1 MGPGRYPELS
11 TVSLSK
17 CLSSPTSVIFENLIL
32 ILGDDN
38 FILIYFKIYTFLFL
52 KLYRYLCCEAKLD
65 DY

>member
-11 TVSLSK
+11 TLGLSK
-17 CLSSPTSVIFENLIL
+17 CLSSPTPVIFKNLIL

-38 FILIYFKIYTFLFL
+38 FTFIYFKIHTFLFF
-52 KLYRYLCCEAKLD
+52 KLFRCLCYEAKVD